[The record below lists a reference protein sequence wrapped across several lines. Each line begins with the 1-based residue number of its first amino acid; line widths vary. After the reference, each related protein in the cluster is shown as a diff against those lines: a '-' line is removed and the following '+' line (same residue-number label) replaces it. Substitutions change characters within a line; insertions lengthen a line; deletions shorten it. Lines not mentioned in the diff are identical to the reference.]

1 MLTSIEVPFGDL
13 RRQHAAMHAAM
24 HAATARVIASGWY
37 VLGPEVRAFEAAF
50 AAACGVADC
59 VGVANGTEALQL
71 ALAALGVAAG
81 DEVITVANA
90 SVYQTIATLALGA
103 RPVYVDVDPVTLT
116 MDPAALAA
124 AFTPRTRA
132 VIVVHLYG
140 QMADMDAISDVARRH
155 GVPVVEDAAQAH
167 AARWRGRSAG
177 SYGNCGCF
185 SFYPTKN
192 LGALGDG
199 GAIVTDDPQLAERL
213 RRLRQYGWE
222 RKYETRDA
230 HGMNSRLDE
239 LQAAVLHAK
248 LSHLP
253 AWTERRRVIAA
264 RYTAALADTGLTL
277 PAAHP
282 AAYHVYHLYV
292 VRHPQRDA
300 VMAALRQAGIGCE
313 IHYPAPAY
321 AQPIYRQLAPNH
333 APNTDDAARQ
343 VLSLPLFPELT
354 DDEVAAVIA
363 ATRAACARFATR

>member
-116 MDPAALAA
+116 MDPTALAA

-253 AWTERRRVIAA
+253 AWTERRRAIAA

-333 APNTDDAARQ
+333 TPNTDDAARQ

-363 ATRAACARFATR
+363 ATRAACARFATC

>member
-1 MLTSIEVPFGDL
+1 MMPPIEVPFGDL
-13 RRQHAAMHAAM
+13 RRQHAALATAM
-24 HAATARVIASGWY
+24 HAAAARVIASGWY

-50 AAACGVADC
+50 AAACGVSDGI
-59 VGVANGTEALQL
+59 GVANGTEALQL
-71 ALAALGVAAG
+71 ALAALGVSAG

-103 RPVYVDVDPVTLT
+103 RPVYVDVDPATLT

-132 VIVVHLYG
+132 VIAVHLYG
-140 QMADMDAISDVARRH
+140 QMADMDAILAVARRH

-167 AARWRGRSAG
+167 AARWHDRPAG
-177 SYGNCGCF
+177 SHGVCGCF

-199 GAIVTDDPQLAERL
+199 GAVVTDDAQLAARL

-230 HGMNSRLDE
+230 NGMNSRLDE

-248 LSHLP
+248 LPYLT
-253 AWTERRRVIAA
+253 AWTERRRTIAA
-264 RYTAALADTGLTL
+264 RYTAALADTGLMVPT
-277 PAAHP
+277 ARP
-282 AAYHVYHLYV
+282 AAYHAYHLYV
-292 VRHPQRDA
+292 VRHPRRDA
-300 VMAALRQAGIGCE
+300 LMTALRQAGIGCE

-321 AQPIYRQLAPNH
+321 AQPVYRRLAPAH
-333 APNTDDAARQ
+333 APHTDDAARQ

-363 ATRAACARFATR
+363 ATRAACAALA

>member
-1 MLTSIEVPFGDL
+1 
-13 RRQHAAMHAAM
+13 
-24 HAATARVIASGWY
+24 
-37 VLGPEVRAFEAAF
+37 
-50 AAACGVADC
+50 
-59 VGVANGTEALQL
+59 
-71 ALAALGVAAG
+71 
-81 DEVITVANA
+81 
-90 SVYQTIATLALGA
+90 
-103 RPVYVDVDPVTLT
+103 LT

-140 QMADMDAISDVARRH
+140 QMADMDAISNVARRH